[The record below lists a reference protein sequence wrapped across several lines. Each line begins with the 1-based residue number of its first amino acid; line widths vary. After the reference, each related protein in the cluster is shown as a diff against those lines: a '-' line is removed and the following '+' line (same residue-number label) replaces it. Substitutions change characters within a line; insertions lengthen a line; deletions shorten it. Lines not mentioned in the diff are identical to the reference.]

1 MKLNYKII
9 NIISI
14 LLIVLLLLCL
24 LDMPYGFYQLVRL
37 IAAFG
42 FALLA
47 YYEYLNKRI
56 PLAIGFSFLALLF
69 QPFVKIALGR
79 MMWNIVDIIVAI
91 FLTLYLFNLIK
102 HGWFINVVNC
112 GGAHSKM

>member
-1 MKLNYKII
+1 MKFDY
-9 NIISI
+9 NIIKIVSI

-24 LDMPYGFYQLVRL
+24 FDMPYGFYQLVRL

-56 PLAIGFSFLALLF
+56 PLATGFSFLVLLF
-69 QPFVKIALGR
+69 QPFIKIALGKTL
-79 MMWNIVDIIVAI
+79 WNVVDVVVAI
-91 FLTLYLFNLIK
+91 LLTIYLMNPNK
-102 HGWFINVVNC
+102 N
-112 GGAHSKM
+112 KT